1 MAYITKKQADF
12 AAQEAKKE
20 EKRQLW
26 LDANADKMDKKKYA
40 RESAASARRKKDH
53 DGEVKRWEKQRAREE
68 SRTKKKE
75 AQAKK
80 DTAEKEKTDN
90 EELARIDEAIKKE
103 EEHEAAIKRTAD
115 LGKSIVDSLK
125 ERGKGLAEV
134 NALGG
139 TWMSMSLVLAK
150 DMKNMSAFDK
160 KKHMSLVNSLPI
172 MESIYEQH
180 ANIGTEEFQS
190 FNLTKQIANAKNLAS
205 KAADAN
211 ELNRYKATV
220 KNLQAAQ
227 AENDKNLLIHKK
239 TVAVTKQLAKPFE
252 KLDEIVR
259 KLPMGGLLA
268 DFIGIDKLG
277 EKMSKGFVT
286 KMKEWGGNITGFIGN
301 KSKDAETPKE
311 GEQTESDDKSKEAG
325 DKQKE
330 LEKKEG
336 YPAGYDMGK
345 QYTEGYEDGKS
356 GAVDKTKEVT
366 EKAEDSLVK
375 GEDIGDE
382 GGDKAGK
389 GWIKKMGKHFKSGG
403 KMLAKILGIGF
414 LSGIVLVIASIAKA
428 FVGVVKGA
436 VQMQKELGVG
446 FGHAVNLGMA
456 TREAAAGGFMYGESL
471 EDTSAR
477 ASSLVEEWG
486 VVNRETIKSV
496 QIVTDLERNY
506 GIAASS
512 AASIAELMEAT
523 SSSTKDVLL
532 ANMGAEMESLQ
543 ELGIP
548 VGKVMEE
555 VASDT
560 DFFATHMRMGGKNI
574 IQVAGF
580 AKKLGMSMSTIS
592 GAAESLLDFESSVA
606 ATMEASMML
615 GRQINTDRARQLAMA
630 GDFVGMQ
637 KEIIKQVGSEAQFNR
652 MNFLQ
657 RKKLAAAFGL
667 SVTDLAGMVSAQ
679 EKLNRMGPAQTKEME
694 DAQAA
699 SESMQKTWGAI
710 VGVFRTAYSK
720 FVAPMVKKLLEMF
733 GISMDLSSGFEM
745 SKGILQTIR
754 DVVFP
759 LVEGL
764 ADGVFTIVKGIKE
777 WWDPNFK
784 KVKELVIAIAGFIG
798 GMVQKL
804 AENKEIAV
812 ALVGVWALNK
822 LGILAWVAKSVIQ
835 LGVLAASFVT
845 TTIAKNA
852 LDAPTGGGGLMGLAA
867 GLTAMGTGTVA
878 IGSLNLGLFGIA
890 AIPALLGIPFLLFM
904 AFGGGAAGM
913 GLIGLASGLTAMGTG
928 TVAKGALVLGLLGIT
943 LGIFAYALTFF
954 TGIDFEQV
962 LKGGIALAGFAIAV
976 GIMGIPPIPAAI
988 GLGALALLGLSLAL
1002 MVFVPAIKL
1011 FTGIDFEQVSK
1022 GVLAIISLGLA
1033 FSALGLM
1040 IPFIFLGAIALTLIS
1055 VAMVPF
1061 AIALMI
1067 MSAAMAAITP
1077 NLETFTPSFERLG
1090 AIGGGALLGT
1100 AAGIAAIGGALLLFG
1115 GGSLLGGIASGIGK
1129 FFGGDPVRK
1138 FERFAAMA
1146 PGLKMAAIAMKD
1158 LSKGMRDVNKLVGPT
1173 FQLAL
1178 AFNSLA
1184 DSANRVSKATMGSLA
1199 VGVINTVSGAIQGT
1213 ITNVGRLIG
1222 VVERER
1228 VNVEAPV
1235 INMDMTK
1242 TNKKLDSVVDEIIEM
1257 RTVLRG
1263 AITKLSQQ

>member
-80 DTAEKEKTDN
+80 DTSEKEKTDN

-115 LGKSIVDSLK
+115 LGQVIVESLK
-125 ERGKGLAEV
+125 ERGKGLAKV

-139 TWMSMSLVLAK
+139 TWMSMSIVLAK

-160 KKHMSLVNSLPI
+160 KKHMSLVNSVPI

-180 ANIGTEEFQS
+180 ANIGSEEFQS

-211 ELNRYKATV
+211 EESRYKATV

-301 KSKDAETPKE
+301 KSKDVETPKE

-330 LEKKEG
+330 EG

-345 QYTEGYEDGKS
+345 QYAEGYEDGKS

-436 VQMQKELGVG
+436 MQMQKELGVG

-496 QIVTDLERNY
+496 QLVTDLERNY
-506 GIAASS
+506 GVAASS

-523 SSSTKDVLL
+523 SSSTKDVIL
-532 ANMGAEMESLQ
+532 ANMTGEMKSLQ
-543 ELGIP
+543 KLGIP

-560 DFFATHMRMGGKNI
+560 DFFATHMKAGGKNI

-580 AKKLGMSMSTIS
+580 AKKLGMSMSTIT
-592 GAAESLLDFESSVA
+592 GAAEGLLDFESSVA

-615 GRQINTDRARQLAMA
+615 GRQINTDRARQLAMS
-630 GDFVGMQ
+630 GEFVEMG
-637 KEIIKQVGSEAQFNR
+637 KEIINQVGSEAEFNR
-652 MNFLQ
+652 LNFLQ
-657 RKKLAAAFGL
+657 RKKLAAAFSL

-699 SESMQKTWGAI
+699 SEAMQKTWGAI

-720 FVAPMVKKLLEMF
+720 FVVPMVKKLLEMF
-733 GISMDLSSGFEM
+733 GVSMDLSSGFEM

-954 TGIDFEQV
+954 TGIDFKQV
-962 LKGGIALAGFAIAV
+962 LLGGIALAGFAIAV
-976 GIMGIPPIPAAI
+976 GVMGIPVIAGAI
-988 GLGALALLGLSLAL
+988 ALGSLVLLGLSLAL
-1002 MVFVPAIKL
+1002 MVFVPALKL

-1022 GVLAIISLGLA
+1022 GVSAIVNLGLA
-1033 FSALGLM
+1033 FGVLGLA
-1040 IPFIFLGAIALTLIS
+1040 IAFIFLGAIALTLIS
-1055 VAMVPF
+1055 VALVPF
-1061 AIALMI
+1061 AGALMLLAW
-1067 MSAAMAAITP
+1067 SMAAITP
-1077 NLETFTPSFERLG
+1077 NLETFTPAFEKLA

>member
-1 MAYITKKQADF
+1 MAYITKKQA
-12 AAQEAKKE
+12 QQSKERAKQFQDE
-20 EKRQLW
+20 
-26 LDANADKMDKKKYA
+26 LDHLDGQKKKMDKDEYIRARAAARASKK
-40 RESAASARRKKDH
+40 EH
-53 DGEVKRWEKQRAREE
+53 DDEVKRWEKQN
-68 SRTKKKE
+68 KKRKDASKE
-75 AQAKK
+75 RKK
-80 DTAEKEKTDN
+80 DQ
-90 EELARIDEAIKKE
+90 E
-103 EEHEAAIKRTAD
+103 EEIAKQEEYEASIDRTVD
-115 LGKSIVDSLK
+115 LGKRIAEQLK
-125 ERGKGLAEV
+125 ERGDEQTKY
-134 NALGG
+134 NALIDNWIG
-139 TWMSMSLVLAK
+139 MSTVLAR

-180 ANIGTEEFQS
+180 ENIGSEEFQS
-190 FNLTKQIANAKNLAS
+190 FNLTKQIANAKNLAA
-205 KAADAN
+205 KASVDDAAAYQQVVAG
-211 ELNRYKATV
+211 LK
-220 KNLQAAQ
+220 AAQ
-227 AENDKNLLIHKK
+227 AENDKNLEIHKK
-239 TVAVTKQLAKPFE
+239 VVAVTKQINKPFE
-252 KLDEIVR
+252 KLDELIR
-259 KLPMGGLLA
+259 RIPMGGLIA
-268 DFIGIDKLG
+268 DIMGVDKLG
-277 EKMSKGFVT
+277 KKMSEGFTQRMKKLGT
-286 KMKEWGGNITGFIGN
+286 KIMPGT
-301 KSKDAETPKE
+301 SAS
-311 GEQTESDDKSKEAG
+311 TEDVSKEAAETG
-325 DKQKE
+325 VDYE
-330 LEKKEG
+330 EG
-336 YPAGYDMGK
+336 YDAGKEYS
-345 QYTEGYEDGKS
+345 EGYEDGKS
-356 GAVDKTKEVT
+356 G
-366 EKAEDSLVK
+366 
-375 GEDIGDE
+375 GEDKSKAVVDAGKDIGE
-382 GGDKAGK
+382 KGGDDTGK
-389 GWIKKMGKHFKSGG
+389 HWIKKMGKHFKSGG
-403 KMLAKILGIGF
+403 IKLAKILGLGIIG
-414 LSGIVLVIASIAKA
+414 GVVLVIASIAKA

-436 VQMQKELGVG
+436 MQMQKELGVG
-446 FGHAVNLGMA
+446 FGHAVNLGIA

-471 EDTSAR
+471 EDTTAR

-486 VVNRETIKSV
+486 VINRETIKSV
-496 QIVTDLERNY
+496 EIVTDLERNY
-506 GIAASS
+506 GVAASS

-532 ANMGAEMESLQ
+532 ANMGAEMKSLQ
-543 ELGIP
+543 KLGIP

-560 DFFATHMRMGGKNI
+560 DFFAAHMRMGGKNI

-580 AKKLGMSMSTIS
+580 AKKLGMSMSTIT

-615 GRQINTDRARQLAMA
+615 GKQINTDRARQLAMA
-630 GDFVGMQ
+630 GDFVAMG
-637 KEIIKQVGSEAQFNR
+637 KEIIKQVGSEAEFNR
-652 MNFLQ
+652 MNYLQ

-667 SVTDLAGMVSAQ
+667 SATDLAGMVSAQ
-679 EKLNRMGPAQTKEME
+679 EKLNRMGPTQTKEME

-699 SESMQKTWGAI
+699 SEAMQKTWGAI

-720 FVAPMVKKLLEMF
+720 FVAPMVKKLLAMF
-733 GISMDLSSGFEM
+733 GISMDLSSGFKMGTDALEKM
-745 SKGILQTIR
+745 KALIS
-754 DVVFP
+754 P
-759 LVEGL
+759 LVQNL
-764 ADGVFTIVKGIKE
+764 ADGFFKVIGYIKE
-777 WWDPNFK
+777 WWDPHFKQVKDILTVIVK
-784 KVKELVIAIAGFIG
+784 KVAGF
-798 GMVQKL
+798 VTFL
-804 AENKEIAV
+804 AENKTLAL
-812 ALVGVWALNK
+812 ALVGIWAANK
-822 LGILAWVAKSVIQ
+822 LGILSWVGAGIKA
-835 LGVLAASFVT
+835 LGSLIVKFGAA
-845 TTIAKNA
+845 TIAKNT
-852 LDAPTGGGGLMGLAA
+852 LQAPTAPGGLLGLAA
-867 GLTAMGTGTVA
+867 GLTAMGTGRVA
-878 IGSLNLGLFGIA
+878 LGSLNLGLFGIA

-904 AFGGGAAGM
+904 AFGGLAAGA
-913 GLIGLASGLTAMGTG
+913 GLGGLASGLTAMGTG

-962 LKGGIALAGFAIAV
+962 LKGGIALAGFAIV
-976 GIMGIPPIPAAI
+976 IGVMGIGPVPAAI
-988 GLGALALLGLSLAL
+988 VLGSLALLGLSLAL

-1011 FTGIDFEQVSK
+1011 FAGVDFEQVSK

-1040 IPFIFLGAIALTLIS
+1040 IPFIFLGAIALTFIS

-1061 AIALMI
+1061 AGALMI
-1067 MSAAMAAITP
+1067 MSMAMAAITP
-1077 NLETFTPSFERLG
+1077 NLETFTPSFEKLA

-1100 AAGIAAIGGALLLFG
+1100 AAGIAAIGGALLVFG
-1115 GGSLLGGIASGIGK
+1115 GGGLLSGIASGIGK

-1199 VGVINTVSGAIQGT
+1199 VGVINTVGGAIQGT